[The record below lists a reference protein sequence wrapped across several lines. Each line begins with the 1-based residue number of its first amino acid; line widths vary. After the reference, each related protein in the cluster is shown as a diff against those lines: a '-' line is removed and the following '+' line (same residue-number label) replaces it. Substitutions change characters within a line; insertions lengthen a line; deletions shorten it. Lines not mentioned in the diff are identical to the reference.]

1 MNLTVSHLN
10 KMRLPLLHKIYKE
23 NYPSGKPKGKEEILI
38 LEDDKKIIGSVRI
51 KTYQDC
57 NFLTGMMIIE
67 NRRRKKLGNYFLKE
81 IMTRIDNIQNCYCFC
96 EPSLLSFY
104 TQNHFI
110 IAESKFIP
118 NVIRSKFER
127 YSNSG
132 KKLHILRYKKD

>member
-57 NFLTGMMIIE
+57 NF
-67 NRRRKKLGNYFLKE
+67 
-81 IMTRIDNIQNCYCFC
+81 
-96 EPSLLSFY
+96 
-104 TQNHFI
+104 
-110 IAESKFIP
+110 
-118 NVIRSKFER
+118 
-127 YSNSG
+127 
-132 KKLHILRYKKD
+132 